1 VHASVGASAVLRL
14 GYSLAVV
21 CTYPLQM
28 MPVADMVE
36 LTLAARPFYLVQP
49 TVLRRLLAR
58 FALLGLTC
66 TVAVV
71 GAAQFDHFVSLVGV
85 MCGVPLSVILPSL
98 IYLRLCGS
106 LGIATV
112 VGRLVCRVAVVLG
125 IIMMLLGTI
134 SVLAS
139 WDSPTRR
146 S

>member
-1 VHASVGASAVLRL
+1 
-14 GYSLAVV
+14 
-21 CTYPLQM
+21 
-28 MPVADMVE
+28 
-36 LTLAARPFYLVQP
+36 
-49 TVLRRLLAR
+49 
-58 FALLGLTC
+58 
-66 TVAVV
+66 
-71 GAAQFDHFVSLVGV
+71 

-112 VGRLVCRVAVVLG
+112 VGRLVCRVTVVLG